1 MKIIYNIAVAF
12 AGFFAALGLFWLLFL
27 ALRRVSRSTRW
38 SEPEEAQFRELPYPS
53 LIGVALAA
61 ALFAAVFKCVVV
73 IVETGLAVSISNLLQ
88 TAASTVVG
96 TFIFSVLGGVTLRKA
111 GLMYIG
117 QLIGAIYGTM
127 VSSAIL

>member
-12 AGFFAALGLFWLLFL
+12 AGLFAALGTFWLLL
-27 ALRRVSRSTRW
+27 QALRYLVLTTR
-38 SEPEEAQFRELPYPS
+38 EPEKERLRQLHELPYPT
-53 LIGVALAA
+53 LIGVAV
-61 ALFAAVFKCVVV
+61 FTAVLKCVVV

-111 GLMYIG
+111 GVAFIG
-117 QLIGAIYGTM
+117 QLFGVIFGTII
-127 VSSAIL
+127 SSAIP

>member
-61 ALFAAVFKCVVV
+61 ALLKCVVV

-111 GLMYIG
+111 GVAFIG
-117 QLIGAIYGTM
+117 QLFGVIFGTII
-127 VSSAIL
+127 SSAIP